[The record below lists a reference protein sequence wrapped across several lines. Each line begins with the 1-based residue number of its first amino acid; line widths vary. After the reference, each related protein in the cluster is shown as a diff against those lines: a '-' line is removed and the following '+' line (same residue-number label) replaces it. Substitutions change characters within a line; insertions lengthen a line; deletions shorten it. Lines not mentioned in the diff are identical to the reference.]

1 MRQVPFGRSTRY
13 ILYRT
18 KNEMSRTKLSST
30 KFGADSFEQDDR
42 IANAMCDYDVP
53 RVLPKLFPRDHC

>member
-1 MRQVPFGRSTRY
+1 
-13 ILYRT
+13 
-18 KNEMSRTKLSST
+18 MSRTKLSST
-30 KFGADSFEQDDR
+30 KFGADSFEQDDK